1 MYDLL
6 MQLKDYTSDDY
17 VPLHMPGS
25 KRNTEL
31 FSMGNPYGI
40 DITEIDGFDNLHNA
54 QGILKKGMIRAARL
68 FGAEE
73 TLYLV
78 NGSSAGIMAAICGAT
93 KKNDTVLVAR
103 NCHISVYNAIY
114 LNELKPIYIYPQEIT
129 DKSRKSTGIYGKVS
143 PQEIEKKLE
152 RNKEIT
158 AVVVTS
164 PTYEGVVSDIEK
176 IAQTV
181 HRHNAVLIVDEAH
194 GAHFPFSSAF
204 PQTAVKCGADVVIQ
218 SIHKTLPAF
227 TQTALLHL
235 NGDRIDRERVK
246 RYWNIYQTTSPSYIL
261 MAGIENCMTILE
273 NDGAKLFETYV
284 ERLRLLRENIES
296 LKNISLLETDDI
308 SKIVLIAKNG
318 KELYNILL
326 NKYHIQLEMASQRY
340 VIAMTAVGDREEYYQ
355 RFWQALQEI
364 DRDFGRQNDDEES
377 VTQAGLCIAK
387 PKMNIYEALNYKAER
402 IKIDSAQ
409 GKTAAQ
415 TVCFYPPGIPLL
427 NPGEEVTEEIIAVVR
442 SGLAQGLDAMGVYRD
457 EEGDYI
463 LCLK

>member
-114 LNELKPIYIYPQEIT
+114 LNELKPIYIYPQEII
-129 DKSRKSTGIYGKVS
+129 DKSGKSTGIYGKVS

-273 NDGAKLFETYV
+273 NDGAKLFETYI

-296 LKNISLLETDDI
+296 LKNI
-308 SKIVLIAKNG
+308 
-318 KELYNILL
+318 
-326 NKYHIQLEMASQRY
+326 
-340 VIAMTAVGDREEYYQ
+340 
-355 RFWQALQEI
+355 
-364 DRDFGRQNDDEES
+364 
-377 VTQAGLCIAK
+377 
-387 PKMNIYEALNYKAER
+387 
-402 IKIDSAQ
+402 
-409 GKTAAQ
+409 
-415 TVCFYPPGIPLL
+415 
-427 NPGEEVTEEIIAVVR
+427 
-442 SGLAQGLDAMGVYRD
+442 
-457 EEGDYI
+457 
-463 LCLK
+463 